1 MNFLRSNRF
10 LNPLMAL
17 IALAVII
24 ILMALTIQLLSEGF
38 QFVESLL
45 QVSSRQAG
53 QYVSAIANSR

>member
-1 MNFLRSNRF
+1 MNFRRSNRF

-17 IALAVII
+17 IALAVISV
-24 ILMALTIQLLSEGF
+24 LMALTIQLFSGVF

-53 QYVSAIANSR
+53 QLVSAIAQ